1 MPSDLQQ
8 QLENVRAKARV
19 VTEKYHHLKRA
30 YDAAKDEISGLKAEI
45 LARDEELEQLKLKV
59 EYLSIASTVRVTG
72 DDLASTRAMVAD
84 LVREIDRC
92 LADLREG

>member
-8 QLENVRAKARV
+8 QLESVRAKARV
-19 VTEKYHHLKRA
+19 VTEKYHHLKEA
-30 YDAAKDEISGLKAEI
+30 YDAAKDEISTLKAEI

-59 EYLSIASTVRVTG
+59 EYLSIASTVRITG

-92 LADLREG
+92 LADLKE

>member
-8 QLENVRAKARV
+8 QIENVRAKARV
-19 VTEKYHHLKRA
+19 VTEKYHHLKEA
-30 YDAAKDEISGLKAEI
+30 YDAAKDEISTLKAEI

-59 EYLSIASTVRVTG
+59 EYLSIASTVRITG

-92 LADLREG
+92 LADLKE

>member
-8 QLENVRAKARV
+8 QLENVRAKAHV
-19 VTEKYHHLKRA
+19 VTEKYHHLKEA
-30 YDAAKDEISGLKAEI
+30 YDAARNEISSLKAEI

-59 EYLSIASTVRVTG
+59 EYLSIASTVRITG

-92 LADLREG
+92 LADLKE